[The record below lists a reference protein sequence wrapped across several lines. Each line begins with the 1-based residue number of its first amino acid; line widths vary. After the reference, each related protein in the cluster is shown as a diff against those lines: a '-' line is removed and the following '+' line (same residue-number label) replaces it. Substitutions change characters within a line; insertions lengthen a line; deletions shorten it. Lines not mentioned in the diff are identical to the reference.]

1 MKIDGLKLRASV
13 IFLLFLVLYL
23 IIVLNL
29 YYIQIYQAD
38 FFNQLGLQQYH
49 VNQTKTPARAVI
61 YDRSGK
67 PLAINQDC
75 ISAFILPQ
83 QLRSPETL
91 ELFLQANFPYAY
103 KQLKKKPNKQ
113 FMYIKRNLSP
123 AQQELIA
130 TSAIPD
136 IQLLHEPHRFYTT
149 NTTAAIIGITD
160 IDNKGIFGIELQYN
174 ALLAGVQTTFCLDK
188 DARSGYFHFKKETTN
203 EGKEGT
209 PVYLTIDS
217 NLQFLVQEA
226 VKDAVQKF
234 DALEGSALVMNP
246 KNGEIIAMVTYPH
259 FDPNNTEHIDLELT
273 KNKIVTEAYELG
285 SVMKTFVALAA
296 LQEGVVTADEL
307 IDCKSV
313 KTTYIDGR
321 KINTWAPHGIIPFTE
336 VIARSNNI
344 GIAIIAKRLGEK
356 LFSHY
361 LRIGFGKKTGIKF
374 PGENKGFINPP
385 QQWSKQSIISLS
397 YGYEI
402 SATLL
407 QLASSFC
414 TIANDG
420 YAIVP
425 TLVLSNEPYS
435 APVILIRPTLKATA
449 DYRPAVPTE
458 VLTKVGSK
466 DEGGQLYATEHIQTL
481 KNILTSGTDYGTAR
495 RAHIEGYR
503 IMCKTGTANML
514 INGQYQNDK
523 NLFTCAG
530 IIEKDTYQRVIVTFI
545 KQATGENLFASTVAV
560 PLFERVAQRVI
571 INDKAL

>member
-1 MKIDGLKLRASV
+1 MKADGLKLRASV
-13 IFLLFLVLYL
+13 IFFIFLALYF

-49 VNQTKTPARAVI
+49 VTQTKTPARALI
-61 YDRSGK
+61 YDRSGQ

-75 ISAFILPQ
+75 LSAFILPK
-83 QLRSPETL
+83 QLKSRETL
-91 ELFLQANFPYAY
+91 EKFLQTHFPHAYA
-103 KQLKKKPNKQ
+103 QLQEKSNKQ
-113 FMYIKRNLSP
+113 FMYIKRNLSQ

-149 NTTAAIIGITD
+149 TTTAPIIGITD
-160 IDNKGIFGIELQYN
+160 IDNKGLFGIELQYN
-174 ALLAGVQTTFCLDK
+174 SLIAGVQTIFCLDK
-188 DARSGYFHFKKETTN
+188 DARSGFFHFKKETTN

-209 PVYLTIDS
+209 PIHLTIDS
-217 NLQFLVQEA
+217 NLQFLVEEA

-234 DALEGSALVMNP
+234 KATEGCALVINP
-246 KNGEIIAMVTYPH
+246 KNGEILAMVTYPH
-259 FDPNNTEHIDLELT
+259 FDPNDTIPADLELT

-307 IDCKSV
+307 IDCKNL

-321 KINTWAPHGIIPFTE
+321 KINTWAPHGTIPFTE

-344 GIAIIAKRLGEK
+344 GIAIIAKRLGET
-356 LFSHY
+356 LFDHY
-361 LRIGFGKKTGIKF
+361 MRIGFSKKTGITF
-374 PGENKGFINPP
+374 PGESKGFVNPP
-385 QQWSKQSIISLS
+385 HQWSKQSIISLS

-414 TIANDG
+414 MIANDG
-420 YAIVP
+420 YAITP
-425 TLVLSNEPYS
+425 TLILSQNNK
-435 APVILIRPTLKATA
+435 PTDK
-449 DYRPAVPTE
+449 
-458 VLTKVGSK
+458 
-466 DEGGQLYATEHIQTL
+466 QLYATEHIHTL
-481 KNILTSGTDYGTAR
+481 KNILTSGTNYGTSR

-514 INGQYQNDK
+514 INGQYQNDQ

-530 IIEKDTYQRVIVTFI
+530 IVEKDTYQRVIVTFV
-545 KQATGENLFASTVAV
+545 KQAHGENLFASTVAA

-571 INDKAL
+571 INDKVI